1 LYKVIIALAMCQ
13 LYFTGKGVLG
23 IISSVAA
30 YRKIWG
36 GCATSAQQIYNPW
49 AKIS

>member
-1 LYKVIIALAMCQ
+1 VIIALAMCQ

-30 YRKIWG
+30 YRKIW
-36 GCATSAQQIYNPW
+36 ARFTTSAQQIHNLG
-49 AKIS
+49 AKIAEI